1 MCVFCVNLFL
11 FLFCFFFFLGKHEE
25 KSRSTVKDE
34 ELNLFGFLLSFCSG
48 VELHFSFCMCEEMA
62 KEKNGVRVVAV
73 GSWGKVGH
81 MSSCVTFFFLC
92 VCVWFIYPSSLCRF
106 HLYFSLIFTV
116 SVAVSPCLPNKQTN
130 KKIGIIT
137 SDESLFDFDYLC
149 WNGAFLGCSWNGDG
163 VHRVANLTEL
173 VPWQL
178 G

>member
-1 MCVFCVNLFL
+1 MFCVNLFL

-81 MSSCVTFFFLC
+81 MSSCVTFFFFVC
-92 VCVWFIYPSSLCRF
+92 VCVVYLSKFIVPFSSIFLP
-106 HLYFSLIFTV
+106 HLYSECC
-116 SVAVSPCLPNKQTN
+116 CLSMPSKQTN
-130 KKIGIIT
+130 QQKDRNNHI
-137 SDESLFDFDYLC
+137 
-149 WNGAFLGCSWNGDG
+149 
-163 VHRVANLTEL
+163 R
-173 VPWQL
+173 
-178 G
+178 